1 MIDIHK
7 ETLVTLSEAAAL
19 LPDRPH
25 VSTLHRWRM
34 NGVHGVKLE
43 TVWIGRKC
51 YTSHEKLSLF
61 IQASSAA
68 ADGAGI
74 TPALGD
80 NQKRRLEKAKRELAA
95 AGI

>member
-1 MIDIHK
+1 MIDIHQ

-25 VSTLHRWRM
+25 CSTLHRWRM
-34 NGVHGVKLE
+34 NGIHGVRLE
-43 TVWIGRKC
+43 TVQIGRKR
-51 YTSHEKLSLF
+51 YTSQEALARF
-61 IQASSAA
+61 VQATTAA

-74 TPALGD
+74 QAGLGD